1 MKTLVLMG
9 LLGLS
14 SALTAQN
21 KEEAAITKTI
31 EKFSKAGDDNN
42 TKALAVTLDENY
54 RIVMNRLFGSEIATV
69 MNKTEYLAKIESK
82 EYGGDKRQ
90 VEVKSI
96 LINGTT
102 ASVNVLFK
110 GEKMTFNSIMIMVKD
125 KNDDW
130 KLISDTPMIQ

>member
-1 MKTLVLMG
+1 
-9 LLGLS
+9 
-14 SALTAQN
+14 
-21 KEEAAITKTI
+21 
-31 EKFSKAGDDNN
+31 
-42 TKALAVTLDENY
+42 
-54 RIVMNRLFGSEIATV
+54 MNRLFGSEVVSV
-69 MNKTEYLAKIESK
+69 MNKTDYLAKIESK